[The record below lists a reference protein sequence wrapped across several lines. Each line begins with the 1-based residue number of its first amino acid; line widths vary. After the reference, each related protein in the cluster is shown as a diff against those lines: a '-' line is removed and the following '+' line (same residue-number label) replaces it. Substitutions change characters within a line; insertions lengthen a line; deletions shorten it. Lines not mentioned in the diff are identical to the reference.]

1 MYIIYIQTYLNIEYI
16 KKQKQKSN
24 KKDFSKVF
32 HTKTCV
38 KPWLLMTALIFPCI
52 DSLDLLLQFIIR
64 IFDGKKILQIDKI
77 PKVLDVQA
85 FYFHLK
91 VLMRKNNAI
100 SSGIIVNMLLFTNVV
115 QGLSDRITKE
125 YLGLPQKSKK
135 ESFAATVNV

>member
-1 MYIIYIQTYLNIEYI
+1 
-16 KKQKQKSN
+16 
-24 KKDFSKVF
+24 
-32 HTKTCV
+32 
-38 KPWLLMTALIFPCI
+38 MTALIFPCI